1 VESSEDY
8 PTDVNSVRMS
18 YCRFVPRNVLTL
30 RLPLSRERATA
41 YVCRDTATGQL
52 VSSVFLLEN
61 ESGGEEARPRG
72 SAADKAAVGLTPEA
86 QLATMGEDVV
96 RRTSMFG
103 AATTAAR
110 VEDTAAAGW
119 TRHKYV
125 GMFGTHPSYQQ
136 R

>member
-1 VESSEDY
+1 MCVCVADTICASD
-8 PTDVNSVRMS
+8 
-18 YCRFVPRNVLTL
+18 
-30 RLPLSRERATA
+30 RERATA

-61 ESGGEEARPRG
+61 EGGGEQARPGG
-72 SAADKAAVGLTPEA
+72 SAADKAAVGLTPAA
-86 QLATMGEDVV
+86 QLATMGEDAV
-96 RRTSMFG
+96 RRASMLG

-110 VEDTAAAGW
+110 VEDTADAGW
-119 TRHKYV
+119 ARHKYV